1 MRGGAPPRC
10 AHCSSHILSLGYTM
24 IVPSFKV
31 QTTGIWRVCL
41 VAASSAVL
49 AIAVLQSPS
58 WLNHWDIRRVAVVAV
73 ALGLSALG
81 VYIAI
86 RASAQTVA
94 RVVLEGSGFV
104 CALISA
110 EAILLLHSP
119 EKWPD
124 SPLAQRMIAREHA
137 AIEQGIN
144 YDDRLRTEVVQ
155 ELQSQGRMA
164 VPGFAQGMATSAAA
178 VASSGPRD
186 LLPLSNV
193 SDAEVVECNEGTGY
207 LTFHSGDFGFN
218 NPSGLAAGPLDIAVF
233 GASLALGQ
241 CVPRSSSIVSLLR
254 AHYPRTATF
263 GVAGARVLSQLAVF
277 REYVQPVKPALVI
290 WVIDANF
297 AIAREEAS
305 HPILVKYLDDAAF
318 SQHLRRRQNEVD
330 SFVRDVLEPLN
341 RKQDQALAVELD
353 RARRFPFDRLPRL
366 EGVRSIVGIE
376 SILPWH
382 SPPAPEDLSYFE
394 AATDRIEGAVTAW
407 GGALLVVVAPS
418 YSLLK
423 KEPASMARYRAVLEA
438 LSASHI
444 NVVDGVAL
452 FDAQSDPIGLFALRM
467 DSHPNEQGHLLLA
480 NAVIE
485 AIERQGLM

>member
-1 MRGGAPPRC
+1 M
-10 AHCSSHILSLGYTM
+10 
-24 IVPSFKV
+24 
-31 QTTGIWRVCL
+31 TGIWRVCL

-49 AIAVLQSPS
+49 AIAVLQFPG
-58 WLNHWDIRRVAVVAV
+58 WLNQWDIRRVAVVAV
-73 ALGLSALG
+73 ALSLSVVG

-86 RASAQTVA
+86 RGSAQTVV
-94 RVVLEGSGFV
+94 RVVLESSGFV
-104 CALISA
+104 CALVSA

-124 SPLAQRMIAREHA
+124 SPLAQRMVAREQA

-144 YDDRLRTEVVQ
+144 YDGRLRTELVR

-164 VPGFAQGMATSAAA
+164 VPGFAQGMTMSAAA
-178 VASSGPRD
+178 VAPSGPRD

-218 NPSGLAAGPLDIAVF
+218 NPSGLAASPLDIAVF
-233 GASLALGQ
+233 GASLAVGQ

-263 GVAGARVLSQLAVF
+263 GVAGARILSQLALF
-277 REYVQPVKPALVI
+277 REYVQPVKPAVVV
-290 WVIDANF
+290 WVVNTNF

-305 HPILVKYLDDAAF
+305 HPILVNYLEDAAF
-318 SQHLRRRQNEVD
+318 SQHLRQRQSEVN
-330 SFVRDVLEPLN
+330 SYVRDVLEPLN
-341 RKQDQALAVELD
+341 RKQDQALAVELE

-366 EGVRSIVGIE
+366 EEVRSVVRFE
-376 SILPWH
+376 SVWRQP
-382 SPPAPEDLSYFE
+382 PPAPEDLSYFE
-394 AATDRIEGAVTAW
+394 AATDRVERAVTDW
-407 GGALLVVVAPS
+407 GGTLLVVVAPS

-423 KEPASMARYRAVLEA
+423 KEPASMARYRAVLKA

-444 NVVDGVAL
+444 NVIDGVAL
-452 FDAQSDPIGLFALRM
+452 FDAQSDPIGLFTLRM
-467 DSHPNEQGHLLLA
+467 DNHPNEQGHLLLA

-485 AIERQGLM
+485 TIQRQGLM